1 MDGHPTSGRGAPRR
15 WRLGAAAPGSHLAWS
30 PPGGRLSSSYFGTRS
45 VVSVHPGD
53 HRHPAPLGDKEEDR
67 CGLGQDWPAVAE
79 AARPFLLS
87 PAFLCSGDRC
97 RPSPGTPLGR
107 PTSCLPLA
115 RARWAAIDRG
125 LTLGVTQGMQ
135 PRPSSWALTQVA
147 GLPGVLEPQAPGS
160 SCAHCLGHCPRL
172 PLLTPGSGAR
182 ACAPASGGPQGVRPA
197 PPRPRAD

>member
-1 MDGHPTSGRGAPRR
+1 MRAGAGLARSGRGGEALPPEPRFPLQR
-15 WRLGAAAPGSHLAWS
+15 GQMPPLAWDTSGTSHLL
-30 PPGGRLSSSYFGTRS
+30 PPL
-45 VVSVHPGD
+45 
-53 HRHPAPLGDKEEDR
+53 
-67 CGLGQDWPAVAE
+67 
-79 AARPFLLS
+79 ARAHLI
-87 PAFLCSGDRC
+87 A
-97 RPSPGTPLGR
+97 
-107 PTSCLPLA
+107 PLA

-160 SCAHCLGHCPRL
+160 SCAHCLGHRPRL
-172 PLLTPGSGAR
+172 PLLAPGSGAR